1 MTKLLEGIRVL
12 EVAIYA
18 FVPSAAAVLADW
30 GADVIKVE
38 DPDVGDPVRG
48 LTAYGFGPGD
58 GGVSA
63 LWELF
68 NRGKRSVGINIRKPE
83 GLEILMSLVDQS
95 DVFLTNFMQP
105 ARAKLGID
113 VDQILARNPRIIYGR
128 GTGHG
133 PVGPDANK
141 GGFDALSYW
150 GRPGAGSAAIAPG
163 DTMPVLMPGPAF
175 GDMQCGMHLAGGI
188 LGGLYRREKTG
199 KGGVVDV
206 SLLGSGL
213 WAMAASTAGAHVLKS
228 DNIVQLDRR
237 RAPNPIANIYATG
250 DGRGFYLGML
260 ESDRYWPGL
269 CEALGLS
276 GLTQDARF
284 TTSPLRAAN
293 SEALITIFD
302 DQFGRLTLVEIGEKL
317 NSQEGPWAVV
327 GRPADVVTDEQALL
341 NGYVQMVDCG
351 GEAQLPMITA
361 PVQYDQDAPT
371 LSRAPGHGEH
381 TDDVMGSLGIDT
393 DNLIRL
399 KVAGVIN

>member
-1 MTKLLEGIRVL
+1 MTKLLDGVRVL

-48 LTAYGFGPGD
+48 LTSYGFGPGD

-83 GLEILMSLVDQS
+83 GREILMSLVDQS

-175 GDMQCGMHLAGGI
+175 GDMQCGMHLAGGV
-188 LGGLYRREKTG
+188 LGALYRREKTG

-213 WAMAASTAGAHVLKS
+213 WAMAASTAGAYVLKS

-269 CEALGLS
+269 CDALGLS
-276 GLTQDARF
+276 ALTND
-284 TTSPLRAAN
+284 PLYSTAPNRALN
-293 SEALITIFD
+293 SEALIAVFD
-302 DQFGRLTLVEIGEKL
+302 ELFATLTLDEVSKRL
-317 NSQEGPWAVV
+317 NGQEGPWAVV
-327 GRPADVVTDEQALL
+327 GRPADVITDEQAQL
-341 NGYVQMVDCG
+341 NGYVQIVKCNDQ
-351 GEAQLPMITA
+351 AQLPMITA
-361 PVQYDQDAPT
+361 PVQFDQDVPM

-381 TDDVMGSLGIDT
+381 TDEVMAALGHDMEG
-393 DNLIRL
+393 LIRL